1 MRAAPGHGK
10 VGEIEQKAADAASRR
25 GSEGLWIEEE
35 GWRGVRGCVV
45 KVRVINKIGRGL
57 HLSMTNHWMKD
68 GGGGEGVVL
77 AEIV

>member
-1 MRAAPGHGK
+1 MQLLDGGRN
-10 VGEIEQKAADAASRR
+10 VCDRR
-25 GSEGLWIEEE
+25 ERGG
-35 GWRGVRGCVV
+35 GVRGCVV

-57 HLSMTNHWMKD
+57 HLSKTNHWMKD

>member
-1 MRAAPGHGK
+1 MS
-10 VGEIEQKAADAASRR
+10 VIR
-25 GSEGLWIEEE
+25 GRGVR
-35 GWRGVRGCVV
+35 GGVRGCVV

-57 HLSMTNHWMKD
+57 HLSKTNHWMKD